1 MSFDHAA
8 SFGRGAAAYAAR
20 RPTYP
25 AALWDWL
32 AGPRRELAVD
42 VATGGGQ
49 AAVALAE
56 RFDRVIATDM
66 SAELVATVPARPNL
80 RTLVQRAEDLDVE
93 PADLVVVAQALH
105 WFAEPA
111 FFERVRRSLRP
122 GGRFAAFGYC
132 WLYVDAEIDAVVH
145 GALIGP
151 SMPHWSPKNQLL
163 FDGYRTIDVPM
174 REIEA
179 PSFTIEVEWTA
190 VDLLAY
196 VGTWSAIARMRE
208 QGIDPVPEVAPRLRA
223 LWPDRRLVRMPLAMR
238 AFTP

>member
-93 PADLVVVAQALH
+93 PADLV
-105 WFAEPA
+105 EI
-111 FFERVRRSLRP
+111 
-122 GGRFAAFGYC
+122 GRAH
-132 WLYVDAEIDAVVH
+132 V
-145 GALIGP
+145 
-151 SMPHWSPKNQLL
+151 
-163 FDGYRTIDVPM
+163 
-174 REIEA
+174 
-179 PSFTIEVEWTA
+179 
-190 VDLLAY
+190 
-196 VGTWSAIARMRE
+196 
-208 QGIDPVPEVAPRLRA
+208 
-223 LWPDRRLVRMPLAMR
+223 
-238 AFTP
+238 